1 MASGSAGAN
10 PVAQLLFLL
19 AIVGGAG
26 TWNYHQN
33 LEAEKLVH
41 RPYRGYGEKDLQTLE
56 AAYSGHTD
64 LTSERYQETVSKR
77 AEARSMSLLGEQVRE
92 FERVQVIARQKRDA
106 RDNLADSKA
115 NLELVEE
122 EMRLRAKE
130 QDALKLFF
138 RRVVTVNR

>member
-26 TWNYHQN
+26 AWNYHQN
-33 LEAEKLVH
+33 LEAEKLVY
-41 RPYRGYGEKDLQTLE
+41 RPYRGYSAEDLQTLE
-56 AAYSGHTD
+56 DAYSGHTD
-64 LTSERYQETVSKR
+64 LTNERYQKTVSKR
-77 AEARSMSLLGEQVRE
+77 AEARSMSLLGEQVHE

-106 RDNLADSKA
+106 RDNLADSQA

-122 EMRLRAKE
+122 EKRLRAKE